1 MRVHTYERA
10 FLTVGAVVLVAC
22 IAALVYASVGMGIH
36 LPGRAGEVD
45 PQTVRATPPFNE
57 PGVKQVGPDRY
68 EVVLLGQVWT
78 FVPNEIRVPAGAEV
92 TFTAT
97 SADVIHGL
105 HVERTRVNLMLIPG
119 QVSRNTYQFKE
130 KGEHLMICHE
140 YCGLGHHT
148 MFGKVIVE

>member
-45 PQTVRATPPFNE
+45 PQTVRMTPPFNE

-68 EVVLLGQVWT
+68 EVVLLGQVWA

-97 SADVIHGL
+97 SADVIHGV

-119 QVSRNTYQFKE
+119 QVSRNTYRFTQR
-130 KGEHLMICHE
+130 GEHLMICHE